1 MQPLGCFGRKRQE
14 ICNQTDQ
21 ISWSAN
27 DAWHVA
33 SLASRSLLLIE
44 GLEAQRGD
52 AEMPGLAGR
61 RWPLLFSYWWLESED
76 AGAEGTD
83 EAIEPLRDTREE
95 SRNCLA
101 NDSEQASSHTVKSA
115 LLMDVSG
122 FLATLT
128 RRSANEDLI

>member
-1 MQPLGCFGRKRQE
+1 
-14 ICNQTDQ
+14 
-21 ISWSAN
+21 
-27 DAWHVA
+27 
-33 SLASRSLLLIE
+33 
-44 GLEAQRGD
+44 
-52 AEMPGLAGR
+52 MPGLAGR